1 MIDKSGYQF
10 HKLATSCLVK
20 KIGLLGLLHMEPQFC
35 ESVFLKRSL
44 VFIEKSLTIRSHIL
58 HNCNL
63 WGFFLENTISW
74 TIQLACAD
82 IKTSLL

>member
-63 WGFFLENTISW
+63 WGFFFGKYNKLNYSAGVCW
-74 TIQLACAD
+74 HKD
-82 IKTSLL
+82 